1 MKNIKIAFKP
11 LKTSRSVK
19 NKMLLLDFRKY
30 IFDSSNDNNKEKN
43 EEIIKEVIEDDSN
56 IKKDNI
62 LKFINKDSNRNNN
75 EELYIKKLIIKNSRT
90 RVNVKKSPYVHN
102 HNHYKYNSSLS
113 PKTTLKNNNI
123 FLKYYHSNPNSNI
136 NPHSLL
142 NLNSEKIIK
151 QYNFLNI
158 NINNIKN
165 KNIYTNSNN
174 PFAKNNSQTH
184 RNIRSKKIII
194 NPKIKMKEI
203 KTVFIPYYG
212 IINYK
217 NKNVR
222 DLFFKKI
229 LNPFAKDTKRLNNK
243 IK

>member
-1 MKNIKIAFKP
+1 M
-11 LKTSRSVK
+11 
-19 NKMLLLDFRKY
+19 
-30 IFDSSNDNNKEKN
+30 
-43 EEIIKEVIEDDSN
+43 
-56 IKKDNI
+56 
-62 LKFINKDSNRNNN
+62 
-75 EELYIKKLIIKNSRT
+75 
-90 RVNVKKSPYVHN
+90 
-102 HNHYKYNSSLS
+102 
-113 PKTTLKNNNI
+113 
-123 FLKYYHSNPNSNI
+123 
-136 NPHSLL
+136 

-174 PFAKNNSQTH
+174 PFVKNNSQTH

-203 KTVFIPYYG
+203 KTVFVPYYG
-212 IINYK
+212 MINYK

-229 LNPFAKDTKRLNNK
+229 LNPFVKDTKRLNNK

>member
-1 MKNIKIAFKP
+1 M
-11 LKTSRSVK
+11 
-19 NKMLLLDFRKY
+19 
-30 IFDSSNDNNKEKN
+30 
-43 EEIIKEVIEDDSN
+43 
-56 IKKDNI
+56 
-62 LKFINKDSNRNNN
+62 
-75 EELYIKKLIIKNSRT
+75 
-90 RVNVKKSPYVHN
+90 
-102 HNHYKYNSSLS
+102 
-113 PKTTLKNNNI
+113 
-123 FLKYYHSNPNSNI
+123 
-136 NPHSLL
+136 

-203 KTVFIPYYG
+203 KTVFVPYYG
-212 IINYK
+212 MINYK

-229 LNPFAKDTKRLNNK
+229 LNPFTKDTKRQNNK